1 MIYKVLKAL
10 SDKLDHE
17 LNLPDPECPV
27 QEPVDVVID
36 SIAKEDNDATAIS
49 NKVVITL
56 LSAEEESALKNAS
69 RYEPIYPEGSTVP
82 RGYKKKNPTAYLN
95 LYVMVA
101 ANRDNYEIALQN
113 ISKVIRTFHTEKTFV
128 NETQGFS
135 IKLQLHP
142 LPFDQL
148 SYVWGLLGGKVIPSA
163 LYKISIVKIQK
174 KGETYPEI
182 IEDIDILRR
191 EKKI

>member
-17 LNLPDPECPV
+17 LNLPDPEYPV

-49 NKVVITL
+49 NKVVISL
-56 LSAEEESALKNAS
+56 LSVEEESALKNTS
-69 RYEPIYPEGSTVP
+69 RYEPIYPEGSDVP
-82 RGYKKKNPTAYLN
+82 RGYKKKNPAAYLN

-101 ANRDNYEIALQN
+101 ANRDNYEIALRN
-113 ISKVIRTFHTEKTFV
+113 ISKVIQTFNTEKTFV